1 MQKKS
6 SLDSSLGPL
15 FIDLAL
21 LMLYKFWKSV
31 IRIVDAVRP
40 NATTTLRG
48 GDEF

>member
-15 FIDLAL
+15 FIGLAL

-40 NATTTLRG
+40 NATTILRG